1 MDAFFVCCSK
11 EFTDCVFPG
20 DFLTVLKIK
29 FGYLNQKLIPK
40 IGGGTD
46 SDVSSTLRAGFL

>member
-1 MDAFFVCCSK
+1 MDVFFACFSK

-29 FGYLNQKLIPK
+29 SGYLIQKSIQVRK
-40 IGGGTD
+40 
-46 SDVSSTLRAGFL
+46 LRELQIRMSLRL